1 MIVAAPSASFGLP
14 EVQVGLY
21 AAAGGLPRIVRTVGL
36 PIASEIAL
44 TGRRLTAKEALRY
57 NLINKISASD
67 GAVIED
73 AIELANKVAQHNP
86 DAVIVTRHGLREAWE
101 TASVEQATLHTA
113 ERFSVPLF
121 GSENMAIGLK
131 AFATKTK
138 PKWVPSKL

>member
-21 AAAGGLPRIVRTVGL
+21 AAAGGLPRLVRNVGL
-36 PIASEIAL
+36 PIASELAL
-44 TGRRLTAKEALRY
+44 TGRRLTASEALKY
-57 NLINKISASD
+57 NLINKISSSD
-67 GAVIED
+67 STVIQE
-73 AIELANKVAQHNP
+73 AIDLGDKVCQHNP

-113 ERFSVPLF
+113 ERYSVPLF
-121 GSENMAIGLK
+121 QSENMGIGLK

-138 PKWVPSKL
+138 PKWVQSKI

>member
-44 TGRRLTAKEALRY
+44 TGRRLTAEEALRY

-121 GSENMAIGLK
+121 NSPNMGIGLK

>member
-1 MIVAAPSASFGLP
+1 MIVAAPSATFGLP

-44 TGRRLTAKEALRY
+44 TGRRLTAEEALRY

-121 GSENMAIGLK
+121 RSENMGIGLR